1 MFRLMVFS
9 YFGLH
14 VKQWF
19 GIESQT
25 PLGIHEKI
33 WLITDRHTIQN
44 KIIDKRTDFLHFCN
58 LLFCISNK

>member
-44 KIIDKRTDFLHFCN
+44 KIIDKKD
-58 LLFCISNK
+58 